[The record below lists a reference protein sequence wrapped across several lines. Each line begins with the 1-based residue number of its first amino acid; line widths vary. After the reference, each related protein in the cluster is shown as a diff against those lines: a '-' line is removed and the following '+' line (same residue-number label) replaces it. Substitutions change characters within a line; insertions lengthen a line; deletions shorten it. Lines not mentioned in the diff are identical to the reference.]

1 MSSSAPS
8 PAPPPTCSTSAP
20 SRLPPLTFWCHE
32 CDMSVSLLPSPS
44 PFPCPHCRRF
54 DSLLPLD
61 SISPLSLTSYFP
73 SQHSPDLPSP
83 NPTPNSAP
91 DDSIAAIPSVEIA
104 DTAAVCA
111 ICKDDLPR
119 GSFARRLP
127 CSHHYHSDCIV
138 PWLSLRNSCPLCR
151 SAIPCSRRPRTARFR
166 IRVVEPDDVAEVDM
180 GDSFHQIGFSR
191 TQEGLEETGSVGPE
205 NSGETVSSEW
215 SVGGAWGDGDED
227 ELTGVIMSDVW
238 EDLFA

>member
-8 PAPPPTCSTSAP
+8 PHPPCSTSAS
-20 SRLPPLTFWCHE
+20 SRLHPLTFWCHE

-44 PFPCPHCRRF
+44 PLPCPHCRRF

-61 SISPLSLTSYFP
+61 SISPFSLSPLFP

-83 NPTPNSAP
+83 NPTPDSAP
-91 DDSIAAIPSVEIA
+91 DDSIASIPSVEIA
-104 DTAAVCA
+104 ETAAVCA

-119 GSFARRLP
+119 GSLARRLP

-151 SAIPCSRRPRTARFR
+151 SAIPCSGRPRAQRFR
-166 IRVVEPDDVAEVDM
+166 IRVLEPDEVDV
-180 GDSFHQIGFSR
+180 DASFRQIEVSP
-191 TQEGLEETGSVGPE
+191 TQMGLEETGSMDPA
-205 NSGETVSSEW
+205 NSGETVTSEW
-215 SVGGAWGDGDED
+215 PVGRGWAFEQED
-227 ELTGVIMSDVW
+227 ELTDVIMSDVW
-238 EDLFA
+238 DDLFA